1 MWKVQILSWLS
12 GEWEDAALGQFH
24 TEKAA
29 LGAAQSCG
37 RLEHH
42 QKRVVLAE
50 RKRDHEQTRV

>member
-24 TEKAA
+24 TESAA

-42 QKRVVLAE
+42 EKRVVPA
-50 RKRDHEQTRV
+50 